1 MTNLIG
7 QINEDIK
14 VVGQIV
20 DDFQVVGKVDISV
33 QGRSA
38 YDSWLSLGNT
48 GTEADFI
55 VSLMSEKS
63 TYTHHQSVPTDIW
76 EIHHT
81 LKSYPSVT
89 IVDSGNSVVF
99 GEVTYV
105 SLDLIRVAF
114 KGEFS
119 GVAYLN

>member
-20 DDFQVVGKVDISV
+20 DDFQVVGKVDIGV

-55 VSLMSEKS
+55 ASLMTEKT

-81 LKSYPSVT
+81 LRSHPSVT

-105 SLDLIRVAF
+105 SLDLIRIEF